1 MERKAQVWI
10 ETMIYTLIGITV
22 IGLLLA
28 FAKPKI
34 DEMKDK
40 SIIQQTIS
48 SLNELNNKLIEVQRK
63 GPENSREYS
72 IKISKGSLVIDPI
85 KDRISWFLDSS
96 YKYSEPGYVVS
107 SGDLKINT
115 TKKGSGYTLE
125 IFKDFNAN
133 LTFNGGSYKKEFAQA
148 PTPYNL
154 LLKNSGISQGSQIID
169 IAVI

>member
-1 MERKAQVWI
+1 MDKKAQVWI
-10 ETMIYTLIGITV
+10 ETMIYTLIGIAV

-48 SLNELNNKLIEVQRK
+48 SFNDLNNKIIEIQRK

-72 IKISKGSLVIDPI
+72 IKLSKGSIIIDPSRN
-85 KDRISWFLDSS
+85 RISWLLDSS
-96 YKYSEPGYVVS
+96 YKYSEPGYVIS

-115 TKKGSGYTLE
+115 TIKGSGYTLE
-125 IFKDFNAN
+125 IFKDLNVN
-133 LTFNGGSYKKEFAQA
+133 LTFDNAYYKKELAQA
-148 PTPYNL
+148 PTPYTL
-154 LLKNSGISQGSQIID
+154 LLKNNGVSQGSQLID
-169 IAVI
+169 ISVI